1 MEEKL
6 KKIFGKYYELIR
18 QMFLYGLIGGLA
30 AAIDFVLFFLLN
42 DVLHLY
48 WLVANFISVYTGVT
62 VSFLLNTYFNFKKT
76 DKLLKRGISFYAIG
90 TVGMGLS
97 ELIMWLGVD
106 VLNQKEIIVK
116 LVSVFLVAAFQF
128 VLNKLITYRSEK

>member
-76 DKLLKRGISFYAIG
+76 DKLLKRGISFYVIG

>member
-42 DVLHLY
+42 DVLQLY